1 MKMKNKIIRTI
12 FCISVGL
19 FMLGCSGKD
28 NSQDSTNIVTGEN
41 ESVENIVV
49 EDDIA
54 GVESE
59 AAAEDMEAAEKSSGE
74 GQSEEVES
82 LAAEDKSETAE
93 SPAAEGKSG
102 AAESPA
108 AEDKSES
115 AESKADEG
123 KSEAEESSATVDDA
137 TAEKT
142 DLSGD
147 NTNSKKTPPEGM
159 SAREALIR
167 GYVLEEEEPEEVRE
181 PGLLPEERE
190 SIALGKLSPEHIYY
204 NEVVTADRG
213 CADYIQELTIYDKE
227 IDDTFVVHISLPPE
241 YDESREYPLVIMT
254 DGVWRLSDHPF
265 LRPMME
271 SGEVEGVILVSIG
284 YPNDYD
290 YRTIRE
296 RDLVKQPEDFLH
308 FIVDNLIP
316 YLSEIYSVSEE
327 NTTFTGHSYGGY
339 FAYYV
344 LFHNNTICR
353 NTFENFYIG
362 SPSMQANTGGKFL
375 RQYESEYYEKNK
387 SLEAKVYITVGSEED
402 HSFTDSIEQFKNRL
416 EERNYEGL
424 EITYEVI
431 EGYNHDTV
439 FKPSIQNTLKLFY
452 GKE

>member
-1 MKMKNKIIRTI
+1 MLEKREKGKVTGMKMKHKILKALL
-12 FCISVGL
+12 CISISFIL
-19 FMLGCSGKD
+19 FGCSGKED
-28 NSQDSTNIVTGEN
+28 LQDYQTQLQGEN
-41 ESVENIVV
+41 EPAEGTEGAEVFHKDSSAAASDEVIDEGQEDAASEYEKEDTASKTGGEEASNAGKSSVV
-49 EDDIA
+49 ED
-54 GVESE
+54 
-59 AAAEDMEAAEKSSGE
+59 SSNE
-74 GQSEEVES
+74 
-82 LAAEDKSETAE
+82 
-93 SPAAEGKSG
+93 
-102 AAESPA
+102 
-108 AEDKSES
+108 
-115 AESKADEG
+115 
-123 KSEAEESSATVDDA
+123 
-137 TAEKT
+137 
-142 DLSGD
+142 
-147 NTNSKKTPPEGM
+147 KKTPPEGM
-159 SAREALIR
+159 SAREAIIR
-167 GYVLEEEEPEEVRE
+167 GYVLEETETEEIRE

-190 SIALGKLSPEHIYY
+190 SIVLGKLSPEHIYY
-204 NEVVTADRG
+204 NEVVAVDRES
-213 CADYIQELTIYDKE
+213 ADYIQELTIYDKE

-296 RDLVKQPEDFLH
+296 RDLVKQPEDYLH

-344 LFHNNTICR
+344 LLHNNTICR

-362 SPSMQANTGGKFL
+362 SPSMQANTKGKFL

-402 HSFTDSIEQFKNRL
+402 HSFIDSIEQFKNQL

-439 FKPSIQNTLKLFY
+439 FKPSIQNTLRLFY

>member
-1 MKMKNKIIRTI
+1 MLEKREKGKVTDMKMKHKIVKALL
-12 FCISVGL
+12 CISISFIL
-19 FMLGCSGKD
+19 FGCSGKED
-28 NSQDSTNIVTGEN
+28 LQDYQTQLQGEN
-41 ESVENIVV
+41 EPAEGTEGAEVFHKDSSASGSNEVIDEGQEDAASEYEKEDTASKTGGEEASNAGKSSVV
-49 EDDIA
+49 ED
-54 GVESE
+54 
-59 AAAEDMEAAEKSSGE
+59 SSNE
-74 GQSEEVES
+74 
-82 LAAEDKSETAE
+82 
-93 SPAAEGKSG
+93 
-102 AAESPA
+102 
-108 AEDKSES
+108 
-115 AESKADEG
+115 
-123 KSEAEESSATVDDA
+123 
-137 TAEKT
+137 
-142 DLSGD
+142 
-147 NTNSKKTPPEGM
+147 KKTPPEGM
-159 SAREALIR
+159 SAREAIIR
-167 GYVLEEEEPEEVRE
+167 GYVLEETETEEIRE

-190 SIALGKLSPEHIYY
+190 SIVLGKLSPEHIYY
-204 NEVVTADRG
+204 NEVVAVDRES
-213 CADYIQELTIYDKE
+213 ADYIQELTIYDKE

-439 FKPSIQNTLKLFY
+439 FKPSIQNTLMLFY

>member
-1 MKMKNKIIRTI
+1 MVISMKMKNKILKA
-12 FCISVGL
+12 FLCISVSFIL
-19 FMLGCSGKD
+19 FGCSGKE
-28 NSQDSTNIVTGEN
+28 NTQENQTLLQGEN
-41 ESVENIVV
+41 EAAESTEVV
-49 EDDIA
+49 ETAQKDSIA
-54 GVESE
+54 SGSDEVIYEGQEE
-59 AAAEDMEAAEKSSGE
+59 AALNVGKTEDVVSDAEKAKDAASNAGE
-74 GQSEEVES
+74 
-82 LAAEDKSETAE
+82 T
-93 SPAAEGKSG
+93 SPAAD
-102 AAESPA
+102 SPNA
-108 AEDKSES
+108 R
-115 AESKADEG
+115 
-123 KSEAEESSATVDDA
+123 
-137 TAEKT
+137 
-142 DLSGD
+142 
-147 NTNSKKTPPEGM
+147 KTPPEGM
-159 SAREALIR
+159 SAREAILR
-167 GYVLEEEEPEEVRE
+167 GYVLEEETAEEEIRE

-190 SIALGKLSPEHIYY
+190 SIVLGKLSPEHIYY
-204 NEVVTADRG
+204 NEVVTVDRE
-213 CADYIQELTIYDKE
+213 CADYIRELTIYDKE

-362 SPSMQANTGGKFL
+362 SPSMQANTGGKFI